1 MFDNLGIADK
11 NPSPVRWFVSTG
23 ISGASL
29 LAGRNADSFRV
40 RYFFVGVSDSLK
52 NLALYRLLL
61 ARVRK
66 EIVNRWHWVFNRRV
80 EHSILSHEMH
90 LPVAPL
96 HRLQSLASSGPKQHV
111 SKSCI
116 RPYTDRDKFELAR
129 NGDRAELQFLDGKR
143 ALLQA
148 SRSLD
153 ATQSRRCQR
162 KPSTC

>member
-1 MFDNLGIADK
+1 
-11 NPSPVRWFVSTG
+11 
-23 ISGASL
+23 
-29 LAGRNADSFRV
+29 
-40 RYFFVGVSDSLK
+40 
-52 NLALYRLLL
+52 
-61 ARVRK
+61 
-66 EIVNRWHWVFNRRV
+66 
-80 EHSILSHEMH
+80 
-90 LPVAPL
+90 
-96 HRLQSLASSGPKQHV
+96 V